1 MCWGYNVQIIQ
12 DDLTGAEIQTLLQSH
27 LTEAY
32 ENSPADAVFA
42 LDLSELQTPEINF
55 WTIWQDGE
63 LLGCGA
69 LKKLGGSHGEIKS
82 MRTADHALGK
92 GVASKMLIHII
103 EQAKLSGLERLSLE
117 TGENEAY
124 APARNLYEKFG
135 FKTCGPFADYK
146 ENQFSI
152 FMTLDL

>member
-1 MCWGYNVQIIQ
+1 MQIIQ
-12 DDLTGAEIQTLLQSH
+12 DDLTGTEIQSLLQSH

-55 WTIWQDGE
+55 WTIWQDGK

-69 LKKLGGSHGEIKS
+69 LKKLDNAHGEIKS
-82 MRTADHALGK
+82 MRTDERALGK

-103 EQAKLSGLERLSLE
+103 EQAKLSGFTGLSLE

-124 APARNLYEKFG
+124 APARNLYKKFG

-146 ENQFSI
+146 ENAFSV
-152 FMTLDL
+152 FMTLEL